1 MLNFGAL
8 ITNEWIKLYKKKSF
22 FVYLAV
28 MAVFVGII
36 AYAAYRGWMSGTDSA
51 LGFVESIVS
60 MSAAGQILPM
70 VVIIAIAN
78 IVPQEFRMGTIKF
91 LLIRAQSR
99 NKILASKYVVA
110 LLFSFFLIAA
120 TWLMCLIAGLALYG
134 FGGGGDMWPQ
144 IGENVLYLT
153 IYTFAFVSLTF
164 MLGVLTR
171 SSGATVG
178 IAMFSVM
185 VGGLFTL
192 LLTRYSFIKFVLFPN
207 VDLSVYDGGGSMPH
221 GMTLGFSAT
230 VIGAYVLLFLIAS
243 FVTFR
248 KRDVS

>member
-8 ITNEWIKLYKKKSF
+8 LTNEWLKLYKKKSF

-28 MAVFVGII
+28 MAVFIGIG
-36 AYAAYRGWMSGTDSA
+36 AYAVYRGWMEGIDSA
-51 LGFVESIVS
+51 LGFAESFVAMNS
-60 MSAAGQILPM
+60 AGQILPM
-70 VVIIAIAN
+70 VAIIAIAN

-99 NKILASKYVVA
+99 NKILVSKYAVT
-110 LLFSFFLIAA
+110 LLFSLMLIAA
-120 TWLMCLIAGLALYG
+120 TLLMALITGLALYG
-134 FGGGGDMWPQ
+134 FGGDGQLWPQ

-153 IYTFAFVSLTF
+153 IYTFVFVSLTF
-164 MLGVLTR
+164 MIGVLTK

-178 IAMFSVM
+178 IAMFCVM
-185 VGGLFTL
+185 LGGLFTL
-192 LLTRYSFIKFVLFPN
+192 LLIRYSFIKYVLFPN
-207 VDLSVYDGGGSMPH
+207 VDLSVYEGGGAMPH
-221 GMTLGFSAT
+221 GMTLAFSAT
-230 VIGAYVLLFLIAS
+230 VIGAYLLLFLITS